1 MARERRDQ
9 VTWPPLHEGPNEPGP
24 TDLAG
29 EYRAAE
35 QQAPGEH
42 NVGLATGATPA
53 RVPGEVRPWEQ
64 PIDIA
69 SQSTMPVHPPEDQ
82 LTEAERSVR
91 DQRHITRGK
100 PSMSSSEGSS

>member
-1 MARERRDQ
+1 MAPQQHDL
-9 VTWPPLHEGPNEPGP
+9 VTWPPLHDGANEPGP

-42 NVGLATGATPA
+42 HAGLATGANPA
-53 RVPGEVRPWEQ
+53 VIPGEVRPWEQ

-69 SQSTMPVHPPEDQ
+69 SRSAMPVQPPDGR

-100 PSMSSSEGSS
+100 PSMSSNEGSS